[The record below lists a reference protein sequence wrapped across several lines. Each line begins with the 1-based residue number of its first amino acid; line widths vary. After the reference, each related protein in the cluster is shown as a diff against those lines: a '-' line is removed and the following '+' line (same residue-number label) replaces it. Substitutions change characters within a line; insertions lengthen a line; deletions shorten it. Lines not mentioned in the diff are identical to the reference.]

1 LHCAF
6 VSSSPAF
13 RRRAA
18 LSCAAASS
26 SWLAFIS
33 GNGVL
38 EFALVVATSPV
49 PVAAPSR
56 SILAHPPTRNQ
67 SDLLLNFWLWI
78 SPQIDRVPVVCILW
92 LLNQLLFLILAI
104 TGSSLQ
110 FIASHRFDTSSS
122 LHHLLVASEELVM
135 NLLCLYNMHFPAA
148 DPDVRLDVCFS
159 SSCRFP
165 YL

>member
-1 LHCAF
+1 MHCAF

-13 RRRAA
+13 QQRAA
-18 LSCAAASS
+18 LSCAAALSS
-26 SWLAFIS
+26 SLPFIS

-38 EFALVVATSPV
+38 EFVLVGATSPV

-67 SDLLLNFWLWI
+67 ADLLLNFWFWI
-78 SPQIDRVPVVCILW
+78 SSQIDRFPVVCILW
-92 LLNQLLFLILAI
+92 LLNQLMFLILAI

-110 FIASHRFDTSSS
+110 IIVSHRFDTSSS
-122 LHHLLVASEELVM
+122 LLHLLVASEELVM
-135 NLLCLYNMHFPAA
+135 NLLCLYNMHLPAA

-159 SSCRFP
+159 RSCRFP